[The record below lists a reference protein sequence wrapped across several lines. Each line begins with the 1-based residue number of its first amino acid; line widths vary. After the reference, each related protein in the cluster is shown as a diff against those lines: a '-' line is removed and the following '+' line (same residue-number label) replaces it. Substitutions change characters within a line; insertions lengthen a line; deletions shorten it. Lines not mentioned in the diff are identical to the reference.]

1 MILLGLFG
9 LFFKLLVLFVV
20 SDLLKTEE
28 VLTRLL
34 VKFTIN
40 KVDDAF
46 DLRDLNK
53 FKGVDSSVGNFQR
66 DVQSDELGL
75 QRSNSYEHLQETN
88 ESLTS
93 AVDSLTTT

>member
-34 VKFTIN
+34 VKFTID
-40 KVDDAF
+40 KVNDAF
-46 DLRDLNK
+46 DLRDLNE
-53 FKGVDSSVGNFQR
+53 FKGVDSSVGDFQR
-66 DVQSDELGL
+66 DIQSDELGL
-75 QRSNSYEHLQETN
+75 QRSNSDEHLQETN